1 MSAAS
6 LLRESIFQ
14 ALGAPW
20 NEIISSLSIAAVA
33 TILYYIIKYL
43 VERRAASIQFSKKEL
58 KNLLTIVKLGIIVV
72 ASVIIIF
79 QFSSLSGILASGVG
93 LIATSVVGFASR
105 NTISNLIAGILLLSS
120 RPFKIGDRI
129 LIADKGDRILGD
141 VVEISIMHTKI
152 KTVTNELLIEPN
164 QLVVE
169 NRVVNYSGFDVIAA
183 VVKVSI
189 KYDQDRKRTES
200 LLIEAATKVEG
211 VRQTPYPYLVLSE
224 LGDFA
229 AIYELRAFTNRPNE
243 FMRIQSEIRKNIYD
257 TFQSNGV
264 DLTTPAVQIRRE
276 EVETEKDRKTNFKD
290 SLT

>member
-1 MSAAS
+1 MSVAS

-33 TILYYIIKYL
+33 AILYYIIKYL
-43 VERRAASIQFSKKEL
+43 AERRAASIQFSKKEL
-58 KNLLTIVKLGIIVV
+58 KNLLTLAKLGIIVV

-129 LIADKGDRILGD
+129 LIVDNGDRILGD

-152 KTVTNELLIEPN
+152 KTTTNELLIEPN

-189 KYDQDRKRTES
+189 KYDQERKRTES
-200 LLIEAATKVEG
+200 LLIEAATKVAG
-211 VRQTPYPYLVLSE
+211 VVQTPYPYLVLSE

-229 AIYELRAFTNRPNE
+229 AIFELRAFTNRPNE
-243 FMRIQSEIRKNIYD
+243 FLRIQSEIRKNIFD
-257 TFQSNGV
+257 TFQSNGI

-276 EVETEKDRKTNFKD
+276 EVETEKR
-290 SLT
+290 

>member
-1 MSAAS
+1 MSVAS

-20 NEIISSLSIAAVA
+20 DAIISSLSIAAVA

-43 VERRAASIQFSKKEL
+43 AERRADSIQFSKKEL
-58 KNLLTIVKLGIIVV
+58 KNLLTLAKLGIIIVT
-72 ASVIIIF
+72 SVIITF
-79 QFSSLSGILASGVG
+79 QFSSLSGILASGIG

-120 RPFKIGDRI
+120 RPFKIGDRV
-129 LIADKGDRILGD
+129 LIADKNDRILGD
-141 VVEISIMHTKI
+141 VVEISIMYTKI
-152 KTVTNELLIEPN
+152 KTVTNELVIEPN

-169 NRVVNYSGFDVIAA
+169 NRMVNYSGFDVIAA

-211 VRQTPYPYLVLSE
+211 VVQTPYPYLVLSE

-229 AIYELRAFTNRPNE
+229 AIYELRAYTNRPNE
-243 FMRIQSEIRKNIYD
+243 FMRIQSEIRKNIFD

>member
-1 MSAAS
+1 MSVAS

-14 ALGAPW
+14 GLGAPW

-33 TILYYIIKYL
+33 AILYYIMKYL
-43 VERRAASIQFSKKEL
+43 AERRAASIQFSKKEL
-58 KNLLTIVKLGIIVV
+58 RNLLTLAKLGIIVV
-72 ASVIIIF
+72 TSVIIIF
-79 QFSSLSGILASGVG
+79 QFSSLSGILASGIG

-129 LIADKGDRILGD
+129 LIADKDDRILGD

-169 NRVVNYSGFDVIAA
+169 NRVVNLSGFDIIAA
-183 VVKVSI
+183 VVKLSI

-200 LLIEAATKVEG
+200 LLIEAATKVED
-211 VRQTPYPYLVLSE
+211 VVQTPYPYLVLSE

-243 FMRIQSEIRKNIYD
+243 FLRIQSEIRKNIYD
-257 TFQSNGV
+257 TFQSNGI

-276 EVETEKDRKTNFKD
+276 EVETEKDRKTNLKD
-290 SLT
+290 TLT

>member
-1 MSAAS
+1 MSVAS

-20 NEIISSLSIAAVA
+20 DEIISSLSIAAVA
-33 TILYYIIKYL
+33 TIFYYIIKYL
-43 VERRAASIQFSKKEL
+43 AERRAASIQFSKKEL
-58 KNLLTIVKLGIIVV
+58 KNLLTLAKLGIIIVT
-72 ASVIIIF
+72 SVIITF
-79 QFSSLSGILASGVG
+79 QFSSLSGILASGIG

-120 RPFKIGDRI
+120 RPFKIGDRV
-129 LIADKGDRILGD
+129 LIADKNDRILGD
-141 VVEISIMHTKI
+141 VVEISIMYTKI
-152 KTVTNELLIEPN
+152 KTVTNELVIEPN

-169 NRVVNYSGFDVIAA
+169 NRMVNYSGFDVIAA

-211 VRQTPYPYLVLSE
+211 VVQTPYPYLVLSE

-243 FMRIQSEIRKNIYD
+243 FMRIQSEIRKNIFD
-257 TFQSNGV
+257 TFQSNGI